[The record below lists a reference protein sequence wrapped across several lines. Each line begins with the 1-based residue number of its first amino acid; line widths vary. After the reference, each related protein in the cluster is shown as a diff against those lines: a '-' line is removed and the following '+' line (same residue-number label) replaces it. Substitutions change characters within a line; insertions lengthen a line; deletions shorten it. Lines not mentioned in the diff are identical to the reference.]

1 VNMTIASDIDNRI
14 RLVQKTTFPKLAQF
28 LSSGDLGGGFLFR

>member
-1 VNMTIASDIDNRI
+1 VNMTVALDIDNSI

-28 LSSGDLGGGFLFR
+28 LSSGDVGGEFLFR